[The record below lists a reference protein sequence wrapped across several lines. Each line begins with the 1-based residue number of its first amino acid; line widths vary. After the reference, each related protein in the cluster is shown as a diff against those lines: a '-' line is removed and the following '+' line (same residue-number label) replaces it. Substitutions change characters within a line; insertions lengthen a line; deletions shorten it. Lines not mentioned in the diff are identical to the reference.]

1 MLPILLALA
10 FIALLLGIAVAG
22 RPDEFT
28 VSRSTKISAPPDKV
42 FPLVNDLHNW
52 EAWSPWAK
60 LDLNAKNSFSGAA
73 AGTGAAM
80 AWDGNKKVGAG
91 KMTILQSAP
100 NETIRFKLEFIRPF
114 PATNMAEFNF
124 KPEGNQTAVTW
135 SMTGKSNFFFKI
147 FGLFKNCDD
156 MIGKDFEKGLVAMKS
171 VAEAAGRS

>member
-1 MLPILLALA
+1 
-10 FIALLLGIAVAG
+10 
-22 RPDEFT
+22 
-28 VSRSTKISAPPDKV
+28 
-42 FPLVNDLHNW
+42 
-52 EAWSPWAK
+52 
-60 LDLNAKNSFSGAA
+60 
-73 AGTGAAM
+73 M

-156 MIGKDFEKGLVAMKS
+156 MIGKDFEKGLAVMKL